1 MTESKPDSQR
11 VREAIEEVRREGYKL
26 AVVYAV
32 IDAAAVALVV
42 NLLLTVVALDALPAA
57 VSVPGVV
64 VGLAERV
71 AGRGFGVVRVA
82 TSTVLG
88 AGLGLLVGVGEFA
101 VRARRPAVELFER
114 ANPEVREA
122 LRTARDAVEDGAES
136 AMAVRLYRDVL
147 ARLRETS
154 SIGLL
159 DGKRLA
165 VPMVLLLLASVLT
178 VQVAVV
184 DLQLGGGSVTGGGGG
199 SVDDEFGG
207 LQDGSEVLGDPE
219 NVSAGDNQQNVSVGS
234 SGAGSNEG
242 GDSPASYDD
251 GGFAGDQS
259 VESQQAGF
267 APDEEIEDAD
277 LIREYNLAI
286 REEDDEE

>member
-1 MTESKPDSQR
+1 MAETKSDSQR

-26 AVVYAV
+26 AAVYAV

-42 NLLLTVVALDALPAA
+42 NLLLTILALDAIPAEVA
-57 VSVPGVV
+57 VPGAL
-64 VGLAERV
+64 VGLAERL
-71 AGRGFGVVRVA
+71 AGRGFGSIRIA
-82 TSTVLG
+82 TSTVIG
-88 AGLGLLVGVGEFA
+88 AGLGLLVGIGEFA

-147 ARLRETS
+147 SRLKQTS
-154 SIGLL
+154 SVGLL
-159 DGKRLA
+159 DGKRIA

-184 DLQLGGGSVTGGGGG
+184 DLQLGGGGVTGGDGGG
-199 SVDDEFGG
+199 VDDEFGG
-207 LQDGSEVLGDPE
+207 LQDGSEVLGDSE

-234 SGAGSNEG
+234 SGSGSNEG

-251 GGFAGDQS
+251 GGFAGEGA

-286 REEDDEE
+286 REEDEE

>member
-1 MTESKPDSQR
+1 MSEAKTDSQR

-42 NLLLTVVALDALPAA
+42 NLLLTVVTLDAIPAE
-57 VSVPGVV
+57 VSVPGAL

-82 TSTVLG
+82 TSTVVG
-88 AGLGLLVGVGEFA
+88 VGLGLLVGVGEFTL
-101 VRARRPAVELFER
+101 RARRPAVELFER

-147 ARLRETS
+147 DRLRATS
-154 SIGLL
+154 SVGLL
-159 DGKRLA
+159 DERRLA

-184 DLQLGGGSVTGGGGG
+184 DLQLGGGGVTGGGDGG
-199 SVDDEFGG
+199 VDDEFGG

-219 NVSAGDNQQNVSVGS
+219 DVSAGDTEQNVSVGS
-234 SGAGSNEG
+234 SGSGSNEG

-267 APDEEIEDAD
+267 APDEQIEDAD

-286 REEDDEE
+286 REEDDE

>member
-1 MTESKPDSQR
+1 MPDQKTDGQR

-26 AVVYAV
+26 AAVYAV

-42 NLLLTVVALDALPAA
+42 NLLLTVVALDAIPAE
-57 VSVPGVV
+57 VSVPAVL

-71 AGRGFGVVRVA
+71 AGRGFGPVRLA
-82 TSTVLG
+82 TSTVIG
-88 AGLGLLVGVGEFA
+88 AGLGLLVGLGEFV

-147 ARLRETS
+147 DRLKQTS
-154 SIGLL
+154 SVGLL
-159 DGKRLA
+159 DGRRLA
-165 VPMVLLLLASVLT
+165 VPMVLLLLASLVT

-184 DLQLGGGSVTGGGGG
+184 DLRLGGGGVGGGGG
-199 SVDDEFGG
+199 GGADDEFGG

-219 NVSAGDNQQNVSVGS
+219 NVSAGDTQQNVSVGS
-234 SGAGSNEG
+234 SGSGSNEG

-251 GGFAGDQS
+251 GGFAGDRA

-286 REEDDEE
+286 REENEE

>member
-1 MTESKPDSQR
+1 MPETKSDSQR

-26 AVVYAV
+26 AAVYAV

-42 NLLLTVVALDALPAA
+42 NLLLTVLALDALPAE
-57 VSVPGVV
+57 VSVPGVL

-71 AGRGFGVVRVA
+71 AGRQFGPVRIA
-82 TSTVLG
+82 TSTVIG
-88 AGLGLLVGVGEFA
+88 AGLGLVVGVGEF
-101 VRARRPAVELFER
+101 VYRARRPAVELFER

-147 ARLRETS
+147 TRLKQTS
-154 SIGLL
+154 SVGLL

-165 VPMVLLLLASVLT
+165 IPMVLLLLASVLT

-184 DLQLGGGSVTGGGGG
+184 DLQLGGGGVTGGGGG
-199 SVDDEFGG
+199 GVDDEFGG

-219 NVSAGDNQQNVSVGS
+219 DVSAGDTEQNVSVGS

-242 GDSPASYDD
+242 GESPASYDD
-251 GGFAGDQS
+251 GGFAGDRA